1 MKIILRMD
9 ITKDSN
15 TIQFFKKE
23 SVSYREGKK
32 ERNAKSIRLVHRIS
46 FSSEWTFLLA
56 DTRPELKGRELIR
69 RV

>member
-1 MKIILRMD
+1 MD

-32 ERNAKSIRLVHRIS
+32 ERNARSICPVHEIN
-46 FSSEWTFLLA
+46 FSSEWTCLLA
-56 DTRPELKGRELIR
+56 DT
-69 RV
+69 